1 MEITLYDLTD
11 SYINVLALI
20 DNDKKDDEK
29 EILKIEEELKNAL
42 DNIDEAI
49 EQKAEN
55 IANILDECK
64 GNSKKIEEQIK
75 RLEKRKKS
83 FDSTTDY
90 LTDYLKKEMLK
101 IDKTKFK
108 TAFHTFYFKKN
119 LPRSG
124 GADGGA
130 IEMKSQRATH
140 SPMAQP
146 LDDIIVQ
153 PDVGDLSILFKV
165 ESMKSRF
172 KFSFINI

>member
-119 LPRSG
+119 AP
-124 GADGGA
+124 AVC
-130 IEMKSQRATH
+130 IEKEDNIPEQF
-140 SPMAQP
+140 
-146 LDDIIVQ
+146 
-153 PDVGDLSILFKV
+153 FKV
-165 ESMKSRF
+165 TKSVMKTELKKFIQEGNDIEGVKLTQSESLIIR
-172 KFSFINI
+172 